1 LKTVTDITG
10 PNNSAPEV
18 LHLLLELSDEPL
30 NKTRLS
36 DLDALVPPS
45 PPKELTWEDIIAE
58 DPLEGEIWDDV
69 DFGAESSD
77 AWSEDEAVRYLP
89 IRERLRKASQESL
102 NTKRRKRKKAGES
115 SPEQDEEEGYRVV
128 GVEGSILEGDSE
140 GLEVLKG
147 AQYWARKVAAKE
159 EEIDVALGGTAERVY
174 YHNPFYAHRADFG
187 LSGGCVDCIRTAGI
201 ARSDIYASRTRM
213 RTF

>member
-1 LKTVTDITG
+1 VTDITG
-10 PNNSAPEV
+10 PNNSTPEV

-77 AWSEDEAVRYLP
+77 AWTGDEAVQYLP
-89 IRERLRKASQESL
+89 IRERLRKASQEPL
-102 NTKRRKRKKAGES
+102 NAKRKKRKKAGES
-115 SPEQDEEEGYRVV
+115 TPEEDEEEGYRVV
-128 GVEGSILEGDSE
+128 GVEGSVLEGDNE
-140 GLEVLKG
+140 ELEILKG
-147 AQYWARKVAAKE
+147 AQYWARKAAAKE
-159 EEIDVALGGTAERVY
+159 EDVDVALGGTAERVY
-174 YHNPFYAHRADFG
+174 HHNP
-187 LSGGCVDCIRTAGI
+187 LC
-201 ARSDIYASRTRM
+201 ARRC
-213 RTF
+213 